1 MAGARSTWGL
11 YRVDLG
17 RGQLVSAW
25 RGTLRTVPWHR
36 LLPGPGHPLL
46 LPIVQGWGRGLWF
59 LGEDGSLWHR
69 GYSYISIRTT
79 DALGLRS
86 SWVTW
91 LV

>member
-46 LPIVQGWGRGLWF
+46 LPIVQGWGRGC
-59 LGEDGSLWHR
+59 G
-69 GYSYISIRTT
+69 
-79 DALGLRS
+79 
-86 SWVTW
+86 SWVRMAVYGTEATAISPLGPLMLW
-91 LV
+91 G